1 MQVQKEIESVLRSR
15 LTNVATLA
23 AQQAGEMLKKA
34 FGSSYSSSSK
44 EGRHNIVT
52 EYDQKAEELIIKLIK
67 KQFPDHGFLGE
78 EGGAV
83 GTTSHGIQ
91 WLIDPIDG
99 TVNFAH
105 NIPLF
110 SISICAAFQ
119 GEPLSGVVYAP
130 MTNELFIAEKGF
142 GAYLNGSLLKVTKTP
157 ILAEAILATG
167 FPYNAHENPLNC
179 IDHFVNFAK
188 LGVPIRRLG
197 SAAMDLAYVAAGRF
211 DAFWEVSLHP
221 WDFAAGKLLVE
232 EAGGK
237 VTNYH
242 NTPITTSSETSL
254 VASNGILHDQ
264 MFNHLKQVSS
274 L

>member
-1 MQVQKEIESVLRSR
+1 MHPQTEMQSVLRSR
-15 LTNVATLA
+15 LTNIAILA
-23 AQQAGEMLKKA
+23 AQQAGELLQKA
-34 FGSSYSSSSK
+34 FGSSYSSTSK

-52 EYDQKAEELIIKLIK
+52 EYDQKAEEMIIRFIRKH
-67 KQFPDHGFLGE
+67 FPDHGFLGE
-78 EGGAV
+78 EGGAT
-83 GTTSHGIQ
+83 GETAHGIQ

-119 GEPLSGVVYAP
+119 GEPLSGVIYAP
-130 MTNELFIAEKGF
+130 MTHELFVAEKGL
-142 GAYLNGSLLKVTKTP
+142 GAYLNGSPIKVTKTP
-157 ILAEAILATG
+157 ILADAILATG
-167 FPYNAHENPLNC
+167 FPYNAHENPLGC

-197 SAAMDLAYVAAGRF
+197 SAALDLAYVAAGRF
-211 DAFWEVSLHP
+211 DGFWEVSLHP

-237 VTNYH
+237 ITNYQKEE
-242 NTPITTSSETSL
+242 ITTLSATTL
-254 VASNGILHDQ
+254 VASNHILHDQ
-264 MFNHLKQVSS
+264 MFNHLKMMSTS
-274 L
+274 